1 MSSRNRNHERLR
13 EARERKEAVA
23 AARER
28 RARSLRRK
36 LLAAAAV
43 SVAALGGIFAISA
56 GDSSESSAANPAV
69 TAGDQRSGGKYK
81 FAVGSPGPSKQA
93 PELRLPSTAG
103 GTYDLSQR
111 DGKTV
116 LVYFHEGLMC
126 RPCIDQIADLE
137 ANWSRL
143 RALGIDELVA
153 VSGDELENL
162 EQAARDT
169 KLQTPMLSDPGVTQS
184 AAWEANQYGMM
195 GTSANGHSFVL
206 IGPDGRIR
214 WRADYGGAPDYT
226 MYVPSSDLLADLER
240 GLSEKDAA

>member
-1 MSSRNRNHERLR
+1 MSSRSQKYERLR
-13 EARERKEAVA
+13 AARERKEAEA

-28 RARSLRRK
+28 RVRSLRRK

-56 GDSSESSAANPAV
+56 GDFSGSSAANPAAG
-69 TAGDQRSGGKYK
+69 AGDRQSGGKFK
-81 FAVGSPGPSKQA
+81 FAVGSPGPSKPA
-93 PELRLPSTAG
+93 PQLSLPSTTG

-126 RPCIDQIADLE
+126 QPCINQIADLE
-137 ANWSRL
+137 ANWSQF
-143 RALGIDELVA
+143 RALGLDELVA
-153 VSGDELENL
+153 VSGYELENL

-169 KLQTPMLSDPGVTQS
+169 RMETPMLSDPGVTQS

-206 IGPDGRIR
+206 VGPDGRIR
-214 WRADYGGAPDYT
+214 WRADSGGEPDYT
-226 MYVPSSDLLADLER
+226 MYVPSSDLLGDLKR
-240 GLSEKDAA
+240 GLSEMDAA